1 MPITLLEAINQA
13 LDMALENDEN
23 VVVFGEYA
31 GYEGGVFRVTA
42 GLQKKY
48 GKERVVDTPIAE
60 DDIIV
65 TAIGMAINGLK
76 PVAEI

>member
-23 VVVFGEYA
+23 VVVFGEDA

-48 GKERVVDTPIAE
+48 GK
-60 DDIIV
+60 
-65 TAIGMAINGLK
+65 
-76 PVAEI
+76 